1 MARLMVSAASTDG
14 ERRAA
19 AALAR
24 VVTTTADE
32 YLAAAR
38 AAARRA
44 SVGNVHA
51 LRVCTRRLR
60 AALGLCTGSVSREL
74 LRRARQ
80 PLRRPFRRAG
90 RLRDLHVASRVIA
103 RRGRGSAPAATALA
117 TIARERRYRTRRLH
131 GALGEDRLARIAD
144 RLTAVTAALA
154 TRANPP
160 AARGTAARIARQLGA
175 LQAALAV
182 AAATATGNP
191 APERLHQARI
201 ALKRLRYSLELA
213 EGVPGCA
220 TPPEARSLRPLQRRL
235 GEAADLAMAAGL
247 APASL
252 ARGLERERR
261 KAVAEALPLLARW
274 QAGGPS

>member
-1 MARLMVSAASTDG
+1 MVPAASTDAD
-14 ERRAA
+14 RRAA

-24 VVTTTADE
+24 LVRSTANE

-60 AALGLCTGSVSREL
+60 AALGLCTGSVPREL
-74 LRRARQ
+74 LRRARR

-90 RLRDLHVASRVIA
+90 RLRDLQVAGRVIA
-103 RRGRGSAPAATALA
+103 RHGQQSASAAPALA
-117 TIARERRYRTRRLH
+117 AIARERRRRAPRLH
-131 GALGEDRLARIAD
+131 AALARHRIRRIAD
-144 RLTAVTAALA
+144 RLAAVIAVLQA
-154 TRANPP
+154 RAPTP
-160 AARGTAARIARQLGA
+160 ASARGTAARMARQLHR
-175 LQAALAV
+175 LQAGVAV
-182 AAATATGNP
+182 AAAAATRDP
-191 APERLHQARI
+191 APDLLHQARI

-213 EGVPGCA
+213 EDVPGCA
-220 TPPEARSLRPLQRRL
+220 ALSEARTLRTLQRRL

-261 KAVAEALPLLARW
+261 RAVTDALPLLARW
-274 QAGGPS
+274 QDGGLS